1 MLTADEIA
9 TEFLFK
15 DEQKFS
21 DEELLDIM
29 VKPDEADQYMRFY
42 YTVIERCISNPGKVE
57 GFTTAADI
65 RGEYI
70 GIYKKND
77 ERKGMDGTFESLS
90 IFPGKMEEWAREF
103 DIDTSLFYREMKARN
118 LIITDK
124 DTNQTKTKSEK
135 TGRNE
140 RVIKLIMP
148 KYPEEKEGK
157 EGAKSAEKAAAAAK
171 AAAEAAKMAAQ
182 KARQAA
188 EQAAK
193 AKHIEQLRLEAG
205 LTDDEDIPFD

>member
-1 MLTADEIA
+1 
-9 TEFLFK
+9 
-15 DEQKFS
+15 
-21 DEELLDIM
+21 M

-57 GFTTAADI
+57 GFTAAADI

-90 IFPGKMEEWAREF
+90 IFPGKLDEWAREF

-148 KYPEEKEGK
+148 KYPEEKEEGK
-157 EGAKSAEKAAAAAK
+157 KDTKSAEEAAAAA
-171 AAAEAAKMAAQ
+171 AAAEAAKAAAAKASQAAQ
-182 KARQAA
+182 
-188 EQAAK
+188 QAAK
-193 AKHIEQLRLEAG
+193 AKHLEQLRLEAG